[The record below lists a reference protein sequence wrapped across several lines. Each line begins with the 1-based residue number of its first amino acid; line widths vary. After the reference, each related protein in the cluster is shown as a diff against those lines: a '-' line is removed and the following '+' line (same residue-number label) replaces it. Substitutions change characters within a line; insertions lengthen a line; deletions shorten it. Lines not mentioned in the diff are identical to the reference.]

1 MRGGEDE
8 GRVESANTPTKS
20 VGIPFEPFGTH
31 AFSSDSVHV
40 IFFHVH
46 FYPDTSID
54 TAGGI
59 RQAVE
64 RSGHYIYT
72 CARHQ

>member
-31 AFSSDSVHV
+31 AFSSDSVPV

-54 TAGGI
+54 TAC
-59 RQAVE
+59 E